1 MEKNKTYNNRLEFI
15 EDLNSYISPDGK
27 GVEVG
32 VYKGEFSQEI
42 LKNWTGTLFMV
53 DVWRPL
59 GEEYNDSGNHKY
71 HSDILAKTVNN
82 TQGYED
88 RGIIIRANSEIA
100 SQMFQDESLDFVYID
115 ANHAYDFVKK
125 DIQLWFPKVK
135 KSGLFCGHDYMNL
148 DWYNDPNFLPNG
160 KDKHIYTNTYEGKVH
175 YNGVFGVNPAIDEF
189 FNENNLKLNVIK
201 EWFGTWW
208 TIK

>member
-15 EDLNSYISPDGK
+15 EDLNSYILPDGK

-42 LKNWTGTLFMV
+42 LKNWTGILFMV

-59 GEEYNDSGNHKY
+59 GEEYNDSSNHKY
-71 HSDILAKTVNN
+71 HSDILVETMNN
-82 TQGYED
+82 IQGYED
-88 RGIIIRANSEIA
+88 RGIIIRANSETA

-135 KSGLFCGHDYMNL
+135 KGGLFCGHDYMNL

-160 KDKHIYTNTYEGKVH
+160 KDKHIYTNTYEGNVH

>member
-15 EDLNSYISPDGK
+15 EDLNSFISPDGK

-59 GEEYNDSGNHKY
+59 GEEYNDSSNHKY
-71 HSDILAKTVNN
+71 HSNILAETMNN
-82 TQGYED
+82 IQGYED
-88 RGIIIRANSEIA
+88 RGIIIRANSETA

-135 KSGLFCGHDYMNL
+135 KGGLFCGHDYINL

>member
-59 GEEYNDSGNHKY
+59 GEEYNDSSNHKY
-71 HSDILAKTVNN
+71 HSDILAETMNN
-82 TQGYED
+82 IQGYED

-135 KSGLFCGHDYMNL
+135 KGGLFCGHDYMNL

-160 KDKHIYTNTYEGKVH
+160 KDKHIYTNTYEGKIH